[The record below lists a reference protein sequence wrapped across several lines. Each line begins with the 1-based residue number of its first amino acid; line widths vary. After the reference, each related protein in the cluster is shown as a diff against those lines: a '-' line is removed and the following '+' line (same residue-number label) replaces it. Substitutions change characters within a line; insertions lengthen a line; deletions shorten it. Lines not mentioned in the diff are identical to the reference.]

1 MHYNCYDLFVCLFF
15 MLKLLQY
22 CNYIII
28 VIQIKLMLLLYM
40 RTQGAFVGQKQ
51 LIRTP
56 ETGLERWRELG
67 GFGIFGKILST
78 PLLDRK
84 TIFWNEI
91 KTGIDLFFFFFCRF
105 RYLRRLTLHDL
116 YFVWVNYVI
125 MNIKD
130 SFAFSPGE

>member
-1 MHYNCYDLFVCLFF
+1 MTRVGERDQLISRVWLSVIICFWLGIIALHYHCYDLFVCLFF

-56 ETGLERWRELG
+56 ETGLER
-67 GFGIFGKILST
+67 
-78 PLLDRK
+78 
-84 TIFWNEI
+84 
-91 KTGIDLFFFFFCRF
+91 
-105 RYLRRLTLHDL
+105 
-116 YFVWVNYVI
+116 
-125 MNIKD
+125 
-130 SFAFSPGE
+130 